1 MPGIV
6 TGDVQGANGASS
18 SRHSKPSAASL
29 ALKAKRALCS
39 AETSC
44 GASVSLVVNG
54 SGVGVAVLV
63 GVLVLVLVGSGD
75 AVGAGVGAAGGAGAG
90 GSGAAPALGAGC
102 GAACTAGALTSIDD
116 AVRQLLVSEL
126 S

>member
-29 ALKAKRALCS
+29 ALKAKRALCCG
-39 AETSC
+39 ETSC

-54 SGVGVAVLV
+54 SGVGVAEIV
-63 GVLVLVLVGSGD
+63 GGPVGKDD
-75 AVGAGVGAAGGAGAG
+75 AVRAGVAASGAPLVAGALVAGAAAAAGAGAG
-90 GSGAAPALGAGC
+90 A
-102 GAACTAGALTSIDD
+102 
-116 AVRQLLVSEL
+116 
-126 S
+126 